1 MGERTSFLYQKSS
14 ETRLI
19 GMQYEIQGGNY
30 PIVVCQL
37 SSGEQ
42 MITEKGSMVYMTPN
56 MQMETRGGGI
66 GKMFSKA
73 LSGES
78 MFQNVYT
85 AQGDGMIAFGSSF
98 PGRIL
103 PLEISPDK
111 PWILQKNAF
120 LAAQPSVELSISFK
134 KKLGAGLF
142 GGEGFIMQKLSGEG
156 MAFVEIDGELIEY
169 DLQPGQSILVDT
181 GNVAGYEESVSME
194 IRQVEGLKNK
204 ILGGEGFFNTL
215 LTGPGKVWIQTMP
228 ISTVASALIGFMP
241 SGN

>member
-1 MGERTSFLYQKSS
+1 
-14 ETRLI
+14 
-19 GMQYEIQGGNY
+19 MQYEIQGGAY
-30 PIVVCQL
+30 PIVVCRLQ
-37 SSGEQ
+37 SGEK

-73 LSGES
+73 LSCES
-78 MFQNVYT
+78 MFQNIYT
-85 AQGDGMIAFGSSF
+85 AQGDGVIAFGASF

-103 PLEISPDK
+103 PLEITPER
-111 PWILQKNAF
+111 PMILQKNAF
-120 LAAQPSVELSISFK
+120 LAAEPTVELAITFK
-134 KKLGAGLF
+134 KKLGAGFF
-142 GGEGFIMQKLSGEG
+142 GGEGFIMQRLSGRG
-156 MAFVEIDGELIEY
+156 MAFVEIDGELMEY
-169 DLQPGQSILVDT
+169 VLAPGQSLLVDT

-194 IRQVEGLKNK
+194 IQQVEGLKNK
-204 ILGGEGFFNTL
+204 LLGGEGFFHTR

>member
-1 MGERTSFLYQKSS
+1 
-14 ETRLI
+14 
-19 GMQYEIQGGNY
+19 MQYEIQGGAY
-30 PIVVCQL
+30 PIVVCRLQ
-37 SSGEQ
+37 SGEK

-78 MFQNVYT
+78 MFQRP
-85 AQGDGMIAFGSSF
+85 M
-98 PGRIL
+98 
-103 PLEISPDK
+103 
-111 PWILQKNAF
+111 ILQKNAF
-120 LAAQPSVELSISFK
+120 LAAEPTVELAITFK
-134 KKLGAGLF
+134 KKLGAGFF
-142 GGEGFIMQKLSGEG
+142 GGEGFIMQRLSGRG
-156 MAFVEIDGELIEY
+156 MAFVEIDGELMEY
-169 DLQPGQSILVDT
+169 VLAPGQSLLVDT

-194 IRQVEGLKNK
+194 IQQVEGLKNK
-204 ILGGEGFFNTL
+204 LLGGEGFFHTR

>member
-1 MGERTSFLYQKSS
+1 
-14 ETRLI
+14 
-19 GMQYEIQGGNY
+19 MQYEIQGGAY
-30 PIVVCQL
+30 PIVVCRLQ
-37 SSGEQ
+37 SGEK

-78 MFQNVYT
+78 MFQNIYT
-85 AQGDGMIAFGSSF
+85 AKGDGVIAFGSSF

-103 PLEISPDK
+103 PLEITPER
-111 PWILQKNAF
+111 PMILQKNAF
-120 LAAQPSVELSISFK
+120 LAAEPTVELAITFK
-134 KKLGAGLF
+134 KKLGAGFF
-142 GGEGFIMQKLSGEG
+142 GGEGFIMQRLSGRG
-156 MAFVEIDGELIEY
+156 MAFVEIDGELVEY
-169 DLQPGQSILVDT
+169 LLAPGQSLLVDT

-194 IRQVEGLKNK
+194 IQQVEGLKNK
-204 ILGGEGFFNTL
+204 LLGGEGFFHTR